1 MSLSRIVKVR
11 LLGAS
16 LATAQAPLHAASA
29 EIDLGAWN
37 SYATMAEQG
46 AVCGAFADIM
56 AMQSL
61 VDEKLGRLW
70 AERRNYSG
78 SIIRRAASLEGLAD
92 INDDEI
98 DILLNR
104 YSMWLLNN
112 LANPAN
118 SEILSPD
125 ARDAAREMVADV
137 CATLYTQADKA
148 IVRKHPS
155 LASCSAGAAG
165 DLSIEAGVSPQQCDA
180 NEALLAAATVKKAE
194 TDLAGAVLRLSEEED
209 RRREA
214 QQRSQALEAEIA
226 TLHAK
231 MDALQDGANA
241 ARDTA
246 MRAVELN
253 LDNDKLKGEIAGLKA
268 EISGLGTVDAE
279 KAAVI
284 EQNSLLTS
292 RIKTLETD
300 LAVLVQQLAATEQR
314 MSALPTPAELAA
326 AKSDAAT
333 ARSEMDRLAT
343 ELDAVRSE
351 RDDAVAAFDAAL
363 RPDSLLPGS
372 GLPEP
377 AMSASGMSGSG
388 LADSGLDDSVTAA
401 DSMPTEAGT
410 TPSDGLMLLD
420 SEAGQQTATMLRG
433 GTAIDL
439 ASTGAAEPA
448 DQAMFVAQL
457 GAFRSRTSAANEI
470 ATLEQTFPGHLST
483 AGLNVATDKRTNG
496 QALFRIMTS
505 SMTADEAK
513 QLCSRLWDQMVGC
526 MVKMVP

>member
-1 MSLSRIVKVR
+1 MSLSRIVKVC

-118 SEILSPD
+118 AEILSPD

-194 TDLAGAVLRLSEEED
+194 TDLADAVLRLSEEED

-268 EISGLGTVDAE
+268 EISGLGTVEAE

-326 AKSDAAT
+326 AKGDAAT
-333 ARSEMDRLAT
+333 AKSEMDRLAT

-363 RPDSLLPGS
+363 RPDTLLPEPGV
-372 GLPEP
+372 PEP

-388 LADSGLDDSVTAA
+388 LADSGQDDSVTAA

-470 ATLEQTFPGHLST
+470 ATLEQTFPGHLSA

-496 QALFRIMTS
+496 QTLFRIMTS